1 MEDTKDLTVAEFT
14 EGISRILSGSDG
26 LDARIKL
33 LFDNDGV
40 ILIDAK
46 SAPHKVTNDD
56 SDADVTLRMSLET
69 FNQLYRREINPVMA
83 AMTGKI
89 KIEGDLTKAM
99 KLESLLRSFD

>member
-14 EGISRILSGSDG
+14 EGIGRILSQSDG

-33 LFDNDGV
+33 HFDNAGV
-40 ILIDAK
+40 ILIDAI
-46 SAPHKVTNDD
+46 SAPHRVTNED

-99 KLESLLRSFD
+99 KLEGLLRSIE

>member
-14 EGISRILSGSDG
+14 EGIGRVLAASDG

-33 LFDNDGV
+33 LFDKDGV
-40 ILIDAK
+40 ILIDAT
-46 SAPHKVTNDD
+46 SAPHKVTNED